1 LCAIKASV
9 VGASA
14 KLVNG
19 KTVRYDE
26 TRVRERSGIIAIAI
40 DGRAQRYQMGKRFH
54 YKPLTGFEVKNSFN
68 EETREQIVK
77 NYSLLALHI

>member
-1 LCAIKASV
+1 MKALV

-26 TRVRERSGIIAIAI
+26 TRVRERSRIIAIAI

-54 YKPLTGFEVKNSFN
+54 YKPLAGFEARKQF
-68 EETREQIVK
+68 
-77 NYSLLALHI
+77 